1 MANGLATDQTSPSTL
16 SVGPSS
22 VTDGVVLLGP
32 TETVPPTTAV
42 PAEPPATIAPAAIAI
57 DPSLTITITPAPE
70 TPAVFG
76 VEGPFT
82 VQQASIFGGTLVAG
96 FAGDFILAG
105 GPAEDFLIGSD
116 FGTNVLIGGNGD
128 NTFTAVGAA
137 TTFVHNAGAN
147 DVITDFDPE
156 IGDHITW
163 DKGLAIVRSGQG
175 TITDPQAGL
184 DGAQGL
190 VVEFTDG
197 SKIGIPTV
205 TDQTALAPDWVIAPP
220 DPASPATYAALL
232 PTEDGSASTVTVQGT
247 PVGGAGLGVAG
258 FLGSGVLLGGPGN
271 DALVGSAL
279 GLNNVLAGGGGQNI
293 LTSSGTATFVHNS
306 GANDVVTGF
315 DPGLDHLTWDAGL
328 TVVQSGQSPIQG
340 FSPGL
345 VVAFSDQSTLAL
357 PGMTTVTELPAD
369 WLV

>member
-1 MANGLATDQTSPSTL
+1 MANGSATVQVSPSTL
-16 SVGPSS
+16 SVEPSP
-22 VTDGVVLLGP
+22 VTDSVVQLGP
-32 TETVPPTTAV
+32 TENVPPTTAV
-42 PAEPPATIAPAAIAI
+42 PVEPPATIAI
-57 DPSLTITITPAPE
+57 DPSLTINVTPAPE
-70 TPAVFG
+70 APAVFS

-82 VQQASIFGGTLVAG
+82 VQQASMFGGTLVAG
-96 FAGDFILAG
+96 FEGNFILAG

-128 NTFTAVGAA
+128 NTLTAVGAA
-137 TTFVHNAGAN
+137 TTFVHNAGAV
-147 DVITDFDPE
+147 DVLTDFDAE

-163 DKGLAIVRSGQG
+163 DKGVTVVRSGQG

-190 VVEFTDG
+190 VVEFSDG

-205 TDQTALAPDWVIAPP
+205 TDQTALDPDWIIAPP
-220 DPASPATYAALL
+220 GPESPAAFAALL
-232 PTEDGSASTVTVQGT
+232 PMEDGSPSNVTVQGT

-258 FLGSGVLLGGPGN
+258 FLGSGVLLGGPWN
-271 DALVGSAL
+271 DTLVGSAL
-279 GLNNVLAGGGGQNI
+279 GLNNVIAGGDGQNT
-293 LTSSGTATFVHNS
+293 LTSSGAATFVHNA

-315 DPGLDHLTWDAGL
+315 DPGLDHITWDRGL
-328 TVVQSGQSPIQG
+328 TIVQSGQSPIQG